1 MNEAERGA
9 GGAVAEFAA
18 DEVGVE
24 VRALFQRDPL
34 LGGNFDFE
42 ADERFGF
49 GDGIDA
55 GEFQDEFFAVPP
67 DVLDLKRAIAC
78 EDVGERIEAF
88 GAVRQGQ
95 GGDLPFDAAGAEE
108 AGDGDGGQ
116 GIIPEFPA

>member
-24 VRALFQRDPL
+24 ERALFQCDAL
-34 LGGNFDFE
+34 LGRNFDFE
-42 ADERFGF
+42 AGERFGF

-55 GEFQDEFFAVPP
+55 DEFQDEFFAVPP
-67 DVLDLKRAIAC
+67 DVFDFERAAAG
-78 EDVGERIEAF
+78 EDAGERIEAF
-88 GAVRQGQ
+88 RAVRQRQ
-95 GGDLPFDAAGAEE
+95 RGDLPFDAARAEK
-108 AGDGDGGQ
+108 ACDGDGGQ